1 MSDRVDQKTSDE
13 ALFVAYLDDELS
25 RTDKEQFLSRLDRE
39 PDLAASFE
47 QYRKTVELLHQVGRI
62 SAPDTLLPSVQRR
75 LSSRT
80 MRAAIQP
87 QIRFPYEVLVVTA
100 LIASIFYLYI
110 GVVPPSPSGFT
121 ERVKPPVVEVS
132 LETPVTLTFES
143 EYGFSIVGGDRPFER
158 AIYVTLP
165 REKAASLLKALEE
178 RVGKPL
184 RLPKKGDKITILVTM
199 PPR

>member
-1 MSDRVDQKTSDE
+1 MTDRVDQTTSNE
-13 ALFVAYLDDELS
+13 ALFIAYLDDELS
-25 RTDKEQFLSRLDRE
+25 PDDKKQFLSRLDRE
-39 PDLAASFE
+39 PDLATSFD
-47 QYRKTVELLHQVGRI
+47 QYRNTVELLHRVGRI

-80 MRAAIQP
+80 MRASIQP

-100 LIASIFYLYI
+100 LIASVFYLYF
-110 GVVPPSPSGFT
+110 GLVPPPPSGIT
-121 ERVKPPVVEVS
+121 ERVKPAVVEVS

-143 EYGFSIVGGDRPFER
+143 EYGFSEVGGERPFER

-165 REKAASLLKALEE
+165 RDKAAGLLKALEE
-178 RVGKPL
+178 RVGQPFP
-184 RLPKKGDKITILVTM
+184 LPKKGDKITVLVTM